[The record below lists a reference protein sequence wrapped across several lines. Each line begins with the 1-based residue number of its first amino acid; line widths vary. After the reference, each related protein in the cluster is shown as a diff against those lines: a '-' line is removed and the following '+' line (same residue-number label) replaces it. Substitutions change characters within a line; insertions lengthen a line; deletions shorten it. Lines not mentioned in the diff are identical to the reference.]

1 MSKYKYKNILL
12 TGAAGALGNQLRETL
27 SKECDFLK
35 ISDKVNLEKKFHNEV
50 VEIADLASTESILK
64 LTKDID
70 CIVHM
75 GGQSI
80 EGSWIMF

>member
-1 MSKYKYKNILL
+1 MQSI
-12 TGAAGALGNQLRETL
+12 

-80 EGSWIMF
+80 EGSWDNVLNSNIIGMYNLYEACSKK